1 MAVGRISDA
10 ASIAVTVDV
19 APSLCSVVVSF
30 GGYAIMVSN
39 WRSAAWLMALTAML
53 CVPGIVAAQPEY
65 GADSDLSTPASEA
78 FGQSLNKQERSE
90 WINRKTYS
98 VEEWDRAVEA
108 VAANLAACDRGD
120 ARACKS
126 AGDAYVSGDGVWP
139 VTAIAYILFKEA
151 CDAGVGA
158 GCRAFVE
165 LADTGYG
172 YPEGGYDETEGL
184 IERACDLG
192 DLIACDRFAKEL
204 ETSEADP
211 AQVARTRVL
220 LDQTCNAGG
229 EQACLSL
236 GSRLI
241 ASGRPEDH
249 ERATVMWDTMCRKGS
264 VAACQAMIEVAQNQ
278 PEPDAWFV
286 SQYEQLAC
294 DLAGADQCDAL
305 AQRIY
310 DGNGVARDRDL
321 ALHYFDRAC
330 ALQPQAC
337 KKAEFARALPALR
350 NACTPD
356 DAEACIL
363 LARALQSEK
372 SPEHDSEAAL
382 SLFQSGCR
390 EGLGDACD
398 DAATVI
404 AERFYRFDPARL
416 PAVSEWLEKGCDA
429 GYLRAC
435 FNLAQALTKTD
446 DLRAAELYSRTCDAG
461 LIEGCD
467 RIIRYS
473 GPDLPGIPAPLPL
486 LGNAKEEARIA
497 FDLEICFTQSET
509 FRGKT
514 YADYNCPRTEKGI
527 RSNRAGR
534 QEAPWQALLWRP
546 ETLNGKRAGPSG
558 RVLCGGTLI
567 ATGWVLTAAHCL
579 TDDGSNVATAGH
591 RIRLGVFNPQADEG
605 ISYPILRTIPHPRY
619 DRQNNLV
626 LDIALIQFD
635 DRAGR
640 VGRAGDQESLRRR
653 AAIAPAALDALDV
666 GQRRIVRGMPVYS
679 YGWGWTETKG
689 SKSTNYLQIIIM
701 EIMSEKACT
710 AQTKFV
716 GEFSDAA
723 LCAGGRNGQQ
733 ACYGDS
739 GGPLVQFGNRGTQAV
754 LIGVVSAGIK
764 IDDKTCGETGLPSQY
779 TRVAKVR
786 DWIEKYVED
795 VR

>member
-1 MAVGRISDA
+1 M
-10 ASIAVTVDV
+10 
-19 APSLCSVVVSF
+19 LF
-30 GGYAIMVSN
+30 SN
-39 WRSAAWLMALTAML
+39 WRSAPWQLALAAML
-53 CVPGIVAAQPEY
+53 CVPGIVVAQPEY
-65 GADSDLSTPASEA
+65 GADRDLSTPASEA

-98 VEEWDRAVEA
+98 VEDWDRAVEA
-108 VAANLAACDRGD
+108 VAANLADCDRGD
-120 ARACKS
+120 AQACKS
-126 AGDAYVSGDGVWP
+126 AGDAYASGDGVWP
-139 VTAIAYILFKEA
+139 VTEIAYILFKEA

-165 LADTGYG
+165 LAGTGYG
-172 YPEGGYDETEGL
+172 QPEGGYDENEGL

-192 DLIACDRFAKEL
+192 DLVACDRFANEL
-204 ETSEADP
+204 KTEEADP
-211 AQVARTRVL
+211 AQLARAGAIL
-220 LDQTCNAGG
+220 EQACNAGG

-236 GSRLI
+236 GPRLI
-241 ASGRPEDH
+241 ASELPEDH
-249 ERATVMWDTMCRKGS
+249 ERATVMWDTMCRQGS
-264 VAACQAMIEVAQNQ
+264 VLACQAIIEVVQNQ
-278 PEPDAWFV
+278 PEPEARLV
-286 SQYEQLAC
+286 SEYEQLAC
-294 DLAGADQCDAL
+294 DFAGADQCGAL

-321 ALHYFDRAC
+321 ASHYFDIAC
-330 ALQPQAC
+330 ALGGGAC
-337 KKAEFARALPALR
+337 ETAELARALPALR
-350 NACTPD
+350 NGCTPD

-363 LARALQSEK
+363 LARALRSDA
-372 SPEHDSEAAL
+372 SPERDSEAAL
-382 SLFQSGCR
+382 LLFQSGCR

-398 DAATVI
+398 DAATII
-404 AERFYRFDPARL
+404 AKRFDPADPALL
-416 PAVSEWLEKGCDA
+416 PAISEWLEKGCSA

-435 FNLAQALTKTD
+435 FNLAQALAETD
-446 DLRAAELYSRTCDAG
+446 DLRAAELYSRACDAG

-473 GPDLPGIPAPLPL
+473 GPDLPGIPAPLPVL
-486 LGNAKEEARIA
+486 DNAKEEARFA
-497 FDLEICFTQSET
+497 LDLEICFTQSEA

-514 YADYNCPRTEKGI
+514 YADFNCPRTEKGI

-546 ETLNGKRAGPSG
+546 ETLNGELVGPSS

-579 TDDGSNVATAGH
+579 TDNGANISRAGH

-619 DRQNNLV
+619 DRQNKLV
-626 LDIALIQFD
+626 FDIALIQFD
-635 DRAGR
+635 DGAGL
-640 VGRAGDQESLRRR
+640 VGRASDPESARRR
-653 AAIAPAALDALDV
+653 TAIAPAALDALDV

-739 GGPLVQFGNRGTQAV
+739 GGPLVQFGNRGAQAV
-754 LIGVVSAGIK
+754 LIGVVSAGVR